1 MTEVAFLIIVLCAY
15 IFPIMIILNSKRS
28 QGHEKNGWLVGAI
41 FFSWIALI
49 HCAQARA
56 RQEKVKNEYLLLPI
70 LIVSVY
76 AQQVGRLA
84 LAVEPLLIV

>member
-1 MTEVAFLIIVLCAY
+1 MTEIAFLIIVLCTY

-49 HCAQARA
+49 L
-56 RQEKVKNEYLLLPI
+56 YFS
-70 LIVSVY
+70 IVPKQGH
-76 AQQVGRLA
+76 AKKK
-84 LAVEPLLIV
+84 

>member
-15 IFPIMIILNSKRS
+15 IFPIMIILNIKRS

-49 HCAQARA
+49 L
-56 RQEKVKNEYLLLPI
+56 YFS
-70 LIVSVY
+70 IVPKQGH
-76 AQQVGRLA
+76 AKKK
-84 LAVEPLLIV
+84 